1 MLFIVVGRDINNWY
15 ARYSSCIWSTMAA
28 KSQHVK
34 LKKTTIQQVI
44 INMENS
50 SLRHDILLIIITK
63 YWNCCC
69 ILPSSP
75 QFQSYHHH
83 NADAISIVPS
93 PPNPL
98 PSSSP
103 ASKPPPYSYSLTDND
118 ARRWRWWWS
127 RCRRDD
133 GTTMEMMMKSLSAS
147 SPIIHLQRKRGN
159 ENYELRLR
167 RNGR

>member
-1 MLFIVVGRDINNWY
+1 MLFIVVGRDINSWY
-15 ARYSSCIWSTMAA
+15 ARYSSCIWSTMVAN

-34 LKKTTIQQVI
+34 LKKTTIQRVI

-83 NADAISIVPS
+83 NADAISIFPS

-98 PSSSP
+98 PSPSP
-103 ASKPPPYSYSLTDND
+103 ASKPPPYLYSLADSSATNED
-118 ARRWRWWWS
+118 AVTTAATMFHQRQRSGHQRPATS
-127 RCRRDD
+127 S
-133 GTTMEMMMKSLSAS
+133 GTE
-147 SPIIHLQRKRGN
+147 
-159 ENYELRLR
+159 
-167 RNGR
+167 